1 MWSDRYRSGILHI
14 VRKADWTGKLVI
26 TITALGKVWGEIWR
40 RLLLG
45 ISFSRF
51 LLPAGLKQLIVYEL
65 ILCQSLQFLY
75 SRNQRRYTEETLK
88 DL

>member
-14 VRKADWTGKLVI
+14 VRKADLTGKLVI

-51 LLPAGLKQLIVYEL
+51 LLPAGLKQLTV
-65 ILCQSLQFLY
+65 CT
-75 SRNQRRYTEETLK
+75 N
-88 DL
+88 